1 MARQSRTSE
10 GRGAQ
15 SRRAEERPARKS
27 RYQGRTYV
35 NPDRIPKGTTYAW
48 LAETVLNEPQ
58 GDNITMKMVR
68 GWSPVPAE
76 RHPEMVAPPLPGY
89 EGARATVIRLG
100 GLMLFEKPTR
110 DVRDEQRELAE
121 ENRSV
126 MEGISWAA
134 PDEAGMVRQDYGSRV
149 DIERVTARSADFKDG

>member
-15 SRRAEERPARKS
+15 SRRAEGRPQRKS

-35 NPDRIPKGTTYAW
+35 NPDVIPKGMTYSW
-48 LAETVLNEPQ
+48 LAESVLNEPQ
-58 GDNITMKMVR
+58 PDNITMKMVN
-68 GWSPVPAE
+68 GWKPVPAS

-89 EGARATVIRLG
+89 EGSEATIIRRG
-100 GLMLFEKPTR
+100 GLLLVEKPTR

-121 ENRSV
+121 ENRQI

-149 DIERVTARSADFKDG
+149 DIERVTARSADFKDD